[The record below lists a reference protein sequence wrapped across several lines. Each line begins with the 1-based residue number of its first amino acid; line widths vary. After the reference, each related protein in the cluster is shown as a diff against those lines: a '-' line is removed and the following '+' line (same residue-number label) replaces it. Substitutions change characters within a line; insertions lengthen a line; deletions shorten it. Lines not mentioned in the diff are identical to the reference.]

1 MKKILIA
8 DDEPDILF
16 LAQSALEAEGYKI
29 ITAHNGQEALERA
42 QKELPELL
50 ILDGLMPKV
59 HGFEVS
65 KKIKE
70 LSSTLSISYHP
81 KIIIMTAVYKSE
93 AYKIEA
99 WKDFKVDDYIYKPFD
114 VDDLIKRVKKQ
125 LGEG

>member
-29 ITAHNGQEALERA
+29 ITAPNGREALEKA
-42 QKELPELL
+42 QKELPDLL
-50 ILDGLMPKV
+50 ILDGLMPQL

-65 KKIKE
+65 KKIKG
-70 LSSTLSISYHP
+70 LSSALGIPYHP
-81 KIIIMTAVYKSE
+81 KIIIMTAIYKSE

-114 VDDLIKRVKKQ
+114 VEDLLQRVKKQ